1 MSILS
6 IAGGTNMTTLLRGLS
21 FPLELDGKGGL
32 KVSEDAELIL
42 DHILSML
49 LIEPGENPMR
59 LQYGIPG
66 ILFNSN
72 SNFDEYSADVARRL
86 EKEIPQ
92 ANFIVTGSLG
102 DEGEALL
109 DIQWTYLGNAQ
120 DNIQVALN

>member
-1 MSILS
+1 
-6 IAGGTNMTTLLRGLS
+6 MTTLLRGLS
-21 FPLELDGKGGL
+21 FPLEIVDGNL
-32 KVSEDAELIL
+32 KTNTDAELIS
-42 DHILSML
+42 DHIIHFL
-49 LIEPGENPMR
+49 LCEVGENPMR
-59 LQYGIPG
+59 LSYGVNS

-109 DIQWTYLGNAQ
+109 DIQWTYLGASQESLQLRIN
-120 DNIQVALN
+120 